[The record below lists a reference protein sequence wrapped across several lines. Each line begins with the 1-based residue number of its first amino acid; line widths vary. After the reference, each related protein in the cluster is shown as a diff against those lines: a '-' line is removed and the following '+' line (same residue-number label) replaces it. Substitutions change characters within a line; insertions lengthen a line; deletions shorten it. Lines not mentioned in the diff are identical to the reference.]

1 MLIQLDR
8 LFLNRWQASEMKI
21 VKLTFQTKLNFSIIA
36 FYLLIITFYCIQG
49 SNLITTLG
57 LSILPLPALGFEENL
72 NTNFKNTNQSNDS
85 LPFYIEYPEDWSVQQ
100 GIVDEFDLLILS
112 NLQNDTFFRIFYNS
126 GSTDLDGLI
135 YEYNLLIELN
145 NKVLNSSEKTND
157 KLSNGL
163 LAKEVSYEYLTK
175 DNQTVREMY
184 YIITNANGT
193 FILNPRTYSDQFP
206 EKLFDYMIK
215 SFKPYKVQDSSK
227 GILINEIQ
235 HHNLDMTYDQ
245 NNEDIY
251 FIYDNDKIGI
261 FDLFTNQLVGFENT
275 KILVSGLQYSNLY
288 QKLFVTSP
296 ITNQL
301 LVYNTTGEKLILSD
315 QIPLSDVV
323 LNISSLFNSMNIAID
338 EKYGN
343 IFIVSNYLDN
353 ITKIGSDGSI
363 LKTIP
368 LDFADAN
375 LFPKPSPEIILKEYQ
390 GKNFLFVL
398 DPVSSSMTII
408 MEDSGKIVNKIQFEQ
423 GVNKMDLDGFYNKLY
438 LTNNNNLLIYDIVK
452 TDNSIELIN
461 LKKIKIQYP
470 SKVIVNP
477 LNNDLYIPEF
487 LSNRV
492 IVIDPLNATSSN
504 YKASINSDNSPIDI
518 VFDERTNIGYIANLG
533 SNTITPFNGTDN
545 TPLYFVNFD
554 INPGNAAK
562 IECNSLTYHGNS
574 SSFFHPNTTCQIITN
589 KGYKLSSAI
598 YDNSIS
604 DKNITNYSLGSFSQP
619 ELVTNFFDTI
629 SNSLKSLFGYNED
642 KIDFAITANGV
653 YQFNYIQEQ
662 QIPKEFWTPFYGII
676 ASFFI
681 PFVIKEILDRRK
693 NYKNDSLQKN
703 QRHLFIEYNEN
714 LDELLIEH
722 QTEDSKYPE
731 KELSEKLRLV
741 ESNIMKD
748 FRGGNLAE
756 QHYNYL
762 MNKIRSYRD
771 TQH

>member
-1 MLIQLDR
+1 
-8 LFLNRWQASEMKI
+8 MKI

-49 SNLITTLG
+49 SNLMTTLG
-57 LSILPLPALGFEENL
+57 LSIIPLPALGFEENL
-72 NTNFKNTNQSNDS
+72 NTNFKSTNQSNDS

-126 GSTDLDGLI
+126 GSPDLDGLI

-245 NNEDIY
+245 NNENIY

-261 FDLFTNQLVGFENT
+261 FDLFTNKLVGFENT
-275 KILVSGLQYSNLY
+275 KILVSGLQYSNLN

-301 LVYNTTGEKLILSD
+301 LVYNTTGEKLILAD

-353 ITKIGSDGSI
+353 ITKIGTNGSI

-408 MEDSGKIVNKIQFEQ
+408 MEDTGKIVNKIQFEQ

-492 IVIDPLNATSSN
+492 IVIDPLNTTSSN

-574 SSFFHPNTTCQIITN
+574 SSFFHPNTMCQIITN

-703 QRHLFIEYNEN
+703 QRHLFIE
-714 LDELLIEH
+714 
-722 QTEDSKYPE
+722 
-731 KELSEKLRLV
+731 
-741 ESNIMKD
+741 
-748 FRGGNLAE
+748 
-756 QHYNYL
+756 
-762 MNKIRSYRD
+762 
-771 TQH
+771 